1 MKNKQSFT
9 LIELL
14 VVIAIIAIL
23 AAMLLPALN
32 SARQTALKASCQNVQ
47 KQFYNAIPMYDS
59 DYGGQALPAQWG
71 IKYYAMARPYVSNL
85 VYRYDPDD
93 KVMREAV
100 PLCPGAQSEEGKT
113 DWQYFAD
120 YGAWSTTH
128 KSLFPDCG
136 GYMVPYSWGYAVPKR
151 ITQPDQPFVKTSQ
164 IKGPSHKVYM
174 ADGYYAVTWITSG
187 TNWDSGYMVSMDRH
201 GIGKGHNILWMD
213 GHVEYRKLLTL
224 PKVGDQSGWNYYIMP
239 TK

>member
-1 MKNKQSFT
+1 MKKHSFT

-47 KQFYNAIPMYDS
+47 KQFSTAIPMYDA
-59 DYGGQALPAQWG
+59 DYDGWALPAQWG
-71 IKYYAMARPYVSNL
+71 QKYYVLAKPYVGNL
-85 VYRYDPDD
+85 VYRWKPTA
-93 KVMREAV
+93 KEMRDAV
-100 PLCPGAQSEEGKT
+100 PLCPAAYSERGKEN
-113 DWQYFAD
+113 WQYFSS
-120 YGAWSTTH
+120 YGAWDPDH
-128 KSLFPDCG
+128 KDLFADTG
-136 GYMVPYSWGYAVPKR
+136 GYMVPYQWGYAVPKR
-151 ITQPDQPFVKTSQ
+151 INEPDMPFVKTGQ
-164 IKGPSHKVYM
+164 IKGASHKVYM